1 MPLKEDNSKALHI
14 ISDILDKLIET
25 QKSNAEGN
33 IVLKNIVAEVVRE
46 ISQMRALFSNGF
58 KSELKAYLAEETQ
71 KQTDVLMQSMDSQ
84 PHDQILKRI
93 TDIENA
99 IIQIGKTVTESRNNI
114 TSIQTDQK
122 SLWHWVTH
130 VGMVVV
136 GVGMVIAAVVKIM
149 QWMGV

>member
-1 MPLKEDNSKALHI
+1 MPLKEEDSKALHI

-33 IVLKNIVAEVVRE
+33 IVLKNIVADVVRE

-58 KSELKAYLAEETQ
+58 KSELKAYLSEETQ
-71 KQTDVLMQSMDSQ
+71 KQTDVLMQYMDSQ

-99 IIQIGKTVTESRNNI
+99 IIQIGKTVTNSGVNI

-130 VGMVVV
+130 VGMVIV

>member
-1 MPLKEDNSKALHI
+1 MPLKEEDSKALHI

-33 IVLKNIVAEVVRE
+33 IVLKNIVADAVRE

-58 KSELKAYLAEETQ
+58 KLELKKYITEESDKQAEI
-71 KQTDVLMQSMDSQ
+71 LIQSIDSQ

-99 IIQIGKTVTESRNNI
+99 IIQIGKTVTENRNNI
-114 TSIQTDQK
+114 TSIQTNQK

-130 VGMVVV
+130 VGMVIV